1 MQIQNDNLAKQNDNL
16 ANTDVLSVNA
26 PRRIDPLSAGVLGHY
41 ARQEEMARFIRKAVP
56 VFVQGVQW
64 LVKPFLNW
72 HRRNVL
78 YSDLQAMPDYLL
90 KDIGFTRDEIT
101 AVVYHELRRQPLSL
115 SPTRGQPVSAVSGTE
130 NENRKEEKPLAA

>member
-1 MQIQNDNLAKQNDNL
+1 MQIQNDKNGNE
-16 ANTDVLSVNA
+16 DVLAVNA

-56 VFVQGVQW
+56 VFVKGVQW
-64 LVKPFLNW
+64 LAKPFINW

-78 YSDLQAMPDYLL
+78 YRDLQALPDYML

-101 AVVYHELRRQPLSL
+101 AVVYHQLKRQPLSP
-115 SPTRGQPVSAVSGTE
+115 SPTRAHPADSVSGVSGTE

>member
-1 MQIQNDNLAKQNDNL
+1 MQIQNDNLA
-16 ANTDVLSVNA
+16 NA
-26 PRRIDPLSAGVLGHY
+26 GIFSAYAPQRIDPLSAGALGHF
-41 ARQEEMARFIRKAVP
+41 ARQEEMARFIRKAAP
-56 VFVQGVQW
+56 VFVQGIQW

-78 YSDLQAMPDYLL
+78 YSDLQALPDYLL

-115 SPTRGQPVSAVSGTE
+115 SPTRAHPVSAVSGTE
-130 NENRKEEKPLAA
+130 NRKKEKPLAA

>member
-1 MQIQNDNLAKQNDNL
+1 MQIQNDNNGNE
-16 ANTDVLSVNA
+16 DVLAVNA
-26 PRRIDPLSAGVLGHY
+26 PRRIDPLSAGILGHY
-41 ARQEEMARFIRKAVP
+41 ARQKEMARFIRKAVP

-78 YSDLQAMPDYLL
+78 YSDLQALPDYLL
-90 KDIGFTRDEIT
+90 KDIGFTRYEIT
-101 AVVYHELRRQPLSL
+101 AVVYNELSRQPLSL
-115 SPTRGQPVSAVSGTE
+115 SPARVQPASSVSGVSGTE

>member
-1 MQIQNDNLAKQNDNL
+1 MQIQNDNNGNAALRA
-16 ANTDVLSVNA
+16 AYA
-26 PRRIDPLSAGVLGHY
+26 PRRIDPLSAAALGHY

-56 VFVQGVQW
+56 VFVKGVQW
-64 LVKPFLNW
+64 LAKPFINW

-78 YSDLQAMPDYLL
+78 YRDLQALPDYML

-101 AVVYHELRRQPLSL
+101 AVVYHQLRRQPLSL
-115 SPTRGQPVSAVSGTE
+115 SPTRAHPADSVSGTE

>member
-1 MQIQNDNLAKQNDNL
+1 MQIKNDNL
-16 ANTDVLSVNA
+16 ANAAVLAVDA
-26 PRRIDPLSAGVLGHY
+26 PQRIDPLSVGVLGHY
-41 ARQEEMARFIRKAVP
+41 ARQEAMARFIGKAAP

-64 LVKPFLNW
+64 LAKPFLNW

-78 YSDLQAMPDYLL
+78 YSDLQALPDYLL

-101 AVVYHELRRQPLSL
+101 AEVYHHLRRQPLSL
-115 SPTRGQPVSAVSGTE
+115 SPTRARPAPSVSAVSGTE